1 MVSRAAV
8 LSSSYL
14 AVSTVVAAPV
24 FDKAKD
30 VSGVDSHAHHHHHH
44 HGVHN
49 KHHRSHPKGLGLQKR
64 EDMMST
70 SANQTSTVQAPA
82 PAIGDD
88 SDDDEDDFIL
98 RQNNSTTVNS
108 TMAIPQPNST
118 DDSTSLIDP
127 GLRRRDFQRSKVDD
141 QGWKQHRGQ
150 GDDSDSNHG
159 DGHKHRHWEPRKGR
173 TGHHGSPQHQSNPS
187 QYRPSESAM
196 KKGDLNRQGMNQH
209 RLDHSY
215 DNDSDHGHKPYR
227 LRKYK
232 NSRASHR
239 GPPAHDGM
247 ATDRLNHR
255 HISALQKRAPPTGA
269 NTSSNNEANGS
280 GSDDD
285 NGSDSGDSDSG
296 SSDSGNSD
304 SDGDSDSGNSDSN
317 GDSDSGNG
325 DSADSDSDGSSDLQK
340 RGMSRADGHKHPHL
354 KNHRK
359 GRGTYRNAGGIGPWP
374 PSRGGH
380 NHRFGSEMEKR
391 ALPTTLKT
399 KWAAATADSDD
410 EVSSN
415 SEPSDTNSGTSGSE
429 SKSDEDSDSD
439 SEDDTDNLQK
449 RGMSNNGGHKPH
461 HHRKHKKGRI
471 VDRHPNPMGP
481 DLEGSGGDHDRRFR
495 GLQKRGLDGRGSD
508 RIGGGNDGHK
518 HHNRKGWPGHHGHGA
533 FHKRS
538 PYANLERLD

>member
-8 LSSSYL
+8 LSISYL
-14 AVSTVVAAPV
+14 AVSAVVAAPV

-49 KHHRSHPKGLGLQKR
+49 KHHRSYPKGLGLQKR

-70 SANQTSTVQAPA
+70 SANQTSTIQAPA

-98 RQNNSTTVNS
+98 QQNNSTTVNS

-173 TGHHGSPQHQSNPS
+173 TGHH
-187 QYRPSESAM
+187 
-196 KKGDLNRQGMNQH
+196 
-209 RLDHSY
+209 
-215 DNDSDHGHKPYR
+215 
-227 LRKYK
+227 
-232 NSRASHR
+232 
-239 GPPAHDGM
+239 
-247 ATDRLNHR
+247 
-255 HISALQKRAPPTGA
+255 
-269 NTSSNNEANGS
+269 
-280 GSDDD
+280 
-285 NGSDSGDSDSG
+285 
-296 SSDSGNSD
+296 
-304 SDGDSDSGNSDSN
+304 
-317 GDSDSGNG
+317 
-325 DSADSDSDGSSDLQK
+325 
-340 RGMSRADGHKHPHL
+340 
-354 KNHRK
+354 
-359 GRGTYRNAGGIGPWP
+359 
-374 PSRGGH
+374 
-380 NHRFGSEMEKR
+380 
-391 ALPTTLKT
+391 
-399 KWAAATADSDD
+399 
-410 EVSSN
+410 
-415 SEPSDTNSGTSGSE
+415 
-429 SKSDEDSDSD
+429 
-439 SEDDTDNLQK
+439 
-449 RGMSNNGGHKPH
+449 GGHKPH